1 MAARHGLLVTGGSD
15 YHGSYKPDISICD
28 RARRPRG
35 PLRAIGALKLRGLP
49 KASHELRCNVN
60 IEDLVSQI
68 TDVILSRLGA
78 IAQPTA
84 HLHHDECFVKCPDR
98 MHSLIAEG
106 GVRFGLTGAES
117 EAAREV
123 ARYIDHTL
131 LKPDAT
137 RDEILKVCEEGVRYG
152 FASVCINPIWVRE
165 AACAL
170 RGSGVKVCTVIGF
183 PLGANTP
190 DTKAYEARRAIFDG
204 ASELDMVINVGALKS
219 GRSTTLSSRDIR
231 RGRKLP
237 TRSDLH
243 MQGDHRDRAATDD
256 EKVRRLP
263 DREGSGSRFR
273 QDLDR
278 VQYGRSNCCRRC
290 SDAPSRRRSN
300 GRQGIGWSSRPETS
314 AGDDSTPGATR
325 IGASV
330 GVKIIQEVGGTSP
343 DYSAQ
348 ANDAAY

>member
-1 MAARHGLLVTGGSD
+1 MLD
-15 YHGSYKPDISICD
+15 DP
-28 RARRPRG
+28 
-35 PLRAIGALKLRGLP
+35 
-49 KASHELRCNVN
+49 N

-78 IAQPTA
+78 SPATECR
-84 HLHHDECFVKCPDR
+84 LNHDECFVKCPDR

-183 PLGANTP
+183 PLGANAP
-190 DTKAYEARRAIFDG
+190 DTKSYEARRAIFDG

-219 GRSTTLSSRDIR
+219 GDHDLVSRDIR
-231 RGRKLP
+231 GIVEVAHELGYICKVIIETALL
-237 TRSDLH
+237 S
-243 MQGDHRDRAATDD
+243 DD
-256 EKVRRLP
+256 EKVSACLIAKEAGADFVKTSTGFSTGGATAADVALMRRAV
-263 DREGSGSRFR
+263 GGQMGVKASGGVR
-273 QDLDR
+273 DLKQAQEMIR
-278 VQYGRSNCCRRC
+278 
-290 SDAPSRRRSN
+290 A
-300 GRQGIGWSSRPETS
+300 
-314 AGDDSTPGATR
+314 GATR

-330 GVKIIQEVGGTSP
+330 GVKIVQEVS
-343 DYSAQ
+343 Q
-348 ANDAAY
+348 

>member
-1 MAARHGLLVTGGSD
+1 MSND
-15 YHGSYKPDISICD
+15 PSI
-28 RARRPRG
+28 
-35 PLRAIGALKLRGLP
+35 
-49 KASHELRCNVN
+49 EY
-60 IEDLVSQI
+60 LVSQI

-78 IAQPTA
+78 ASSATEC

-98 MHSLIAEG
+98 MRALIADG

-137 RDEILKVCEEGVRYG
+137 RDEILKICEEGVRFG
-152 FASVCINPIWVRE
+152 FASVCINPTWVRE

-183 PLGANTP
+183 PLGANAP

-219 GRSTTLSSRDIR
+219 GDHDMVSRDIK
-231 RGRKLP
+231 GVVDITHEFGYICKVIIETAIL
-237 TRSDLH
+237 TE
-243 MQGDHRDRAATDD
+243 D
-256 EKVRRLP
+256 EKVSACLIAKEAGADFVKTSTGFSKGGATAADVALMRRVV
-263 DREGSGSRFR
+263 GGQMGVKASGGVRDLKQA
-273 QDLDR
+273 QDLIR
-278 VQYGRSNCCRRC
+278 
-290 SDAPSRRRSN
+290 A
-300 GRQGIGWSSRPETS
+300 
-314 AGDDSTPGATR
+314 GATR

-330 GVKIIQEVGGTSP
+330 GVKIIQEAVGAPIAP
-343 DYSAQ
+343 DGQSSHRY
-348 ANDAAY
+348 

>member
-1 MAARHGLLVTGGSD
+1 M
-15 YHGSYKPDISICD
+15 PNE
-28 RARRPRG
+28 P
-35 PLRAIGALKLRGLP
+35 
-49 KASHELRCNVN
+49 N

-78 IAQPTA
+78 ASAATEC

-98 MHSLIAEG
+98 MRSLIADG

-137 RDEILKVCEEGVRYG
+137 RDEILKVCEEGVRFG
-152 FASVCINPIWVRE
+152 FASVCINPIWVRD

-183 PLGANTP
+183 PLGANEP

-204 ASELDMVINVGALKS
+204 ASELDMVINIGALKS
-219 GRSTTLSSRDIR
+219 GDHDLVSRDIR
-231 RGRKLP
+231 GVVQVAHEVGYICKVIIETAL
-237 TRSDLH
+237 L
-243 MQGDHRDRAATDD
+243 TDD
-256 EKVRRLP
+256 EKVSACLIAKEAGADFVKTSTGFSKGGATAADVALMRSAV
-263 DREGSGSRFR
+263 GGQMGVKASGGVR
-273 QDLDR
+273 DLK
-278 VQYGRSNCCRRC
+278 Q
-290 SDAPSRRRSN
+290 A
-300 GRQGIGWSSRPETS
+300 QEMIH
-314 AGDDSTPGATR
+314 AGATR

-330 GVKIIQEVGGTSP
+330 GVKIIQEIVGGERAAG
-343 DYSAQ
+343 DHSAHS
-348 ANDAAY
+348 Y